1 MSPDGLCEGFREHQW
16 REQHSAVMRKKR
28 EGETKQQDRKI
39 AFVQVPGEA
48 TGVLLSVPA
57 VSMLRYFRPL
67 PKLLIVYLKIQ
78 ALD

>member
-1 MSPDGLCEGFREHQW
+1 MERAALRCD
-16 REQHSAVMRKKR
+16 

-39 AFVQVPGEA
+39 AFMQVPWEA

-57 VSMLRYFRPL
+57 VGMPRYFRLL